1 MFKIIV
7 VLISYLI
14 TYVAQAQ
21 NMTDTSVQS
30 GGGRVMARVQNI
42 RNNVGSVYFTIYDS
56 QENFNNRIAFDSKQA
71 VVMDNRVEVVFENL
85 PQKSYAIV
93 CFHDANNNGKMDFE
107 EGGMPLED
115 YGTSAPNRSFGP
127 PSYRDA
133 QFEVKDKELTFDI
146 KF

>member
-1 MFKIIV
+1 MLKIIV

-14 TYVAQAQ
+14 SYVAQAQ
-21 NMTDTSVQS
+21 NMTDTLVQS

-42 RNNVGSVYFTIYDS
+42 RNNVGSVYFALYDS
-56 QENFNNRIAFDSKQA
+56 QENFNNRITLESKRA

-85 PQKSYAIV
+85 PQRSYAIV
-93 CFHDANNNGKMDFE
+93 CFHDANNNGKMDFDE
-107 EGGMPLED
+107 SGMPLED
-115 YGTSAPNRSFGP
+115 YGTSAQNRSFGP